1 MGNDGDHEGDAG
13 AEPGAERPSSGMKP
27 PTSPMS
33 RRSSRPRNLHVDVSR
48 LGPSGAL
55 ESSTPPLYSPLST
68 PFTPDLGTKEVGG
81 WAAGLSLLPCPC
93 DDDDASG

>member
-1 MGNDGDHEGDAG
+1 MGNDGDHDGDAG
-13 AEPGAERPSSGMKP
+13 VGAGAERPSSGMKP
-27 PTSPMS
+27 PASPMS
-33 RRSSRPRNLHVDVSR
+33 RRSSSRPRNLHVDVSR

-81 WAAGLSLLPCPC
+81 WVAGLSLPCPC
-93 DDDDASG
+93 DDAPG